1 MQRKDVF
8 FTTNKYDNLT
18 DEQIIEKIHD
28 GNEEA
33 LAYILEKYKELVNMK
48 VSKYFIVG
56 AEKEDTVQEGMIGL
70 FKAIKSFDST
80 KQNSFKSFANICI
93 ERQLITAIKSSN
105 RQKHMPLNSYLSLNV
120 AAYDNNEDDSVELL
134 ETFNSKTI
142 EDPLDTIM
150 KQEYYKEVEN
160 AVNKNLSKF
169 EKQVLDRFLK
179 GESYLKIAENLD
191 SPVKSV
197 DNAIQRI
204 RKKAIK
210 NIASGNNQPK

>member
-1 MQRKDVF
+1 MQKKDVF

-18 DEQIIEKIHD
+18 DEQIIEKIHEGD
-28 GNEEA
+28 EEA

-48 VSKYFIVG
+48 VAKYFIVG
-56 AEKEDTVQEGMIGL
+56 AEKEDTLQEGMIGL
-70 FKAIKSFDST
+70 FKAIKSFDNT

-105 RQKHMPLNSYLSLNV
+105 RQKHQPLNSYLSLNT

-134 ETFNSKTI
+134 ERFNSETI

-150 KQEYYKEVEN
+150 KQEYYKEVED
-160 AVNKNLSKF
+160 AVNRNLSKF

-179 GESYLKIAENLD
+179 GESYVKIAERLD

-204 RKKAIK
+204 RKKAIRNISNDK
-210 NIASGNNQPK
+210 NQRK

>member
-1 MQRKDVF
+1 MQKKDAF
-8 FTTNKYDNLT
+8 FTTNIYENLT
-18 DEQIIEKIHD
+18 DEQVIDKIHQGD
-28 GNEEA
+28 EEA

-48 VSKYFIVG
+48 VGKYFIVG

-70 FKAIKSFDST
+70 FKAIKSLDNT

-105 RQKHMPLNSYLSLNV
+105 RQKHMPLNSYLSLNT

-134 ETFNSKTI
+134 ETFNSNTI

-150 KQEYYKEVEN
+150 KQEYYKEVED

-179 GESYLKIAENLD
+179 GDSYIKIAEKLD

-210 NIASGNNQPK
+210 NITNNNGQPK

>member
-1 MQRKDVF
+1 MQKKDAF
-8 FTTNKYDNLT
+8 FTTNIYENLT
-18 DEQIIEKIHD
+18 DEQVIDKIHQGD
-28 GNEEA
+28 EEA

-48 VSKYFIVG
+48 VGKYFIVG

-70 FKAIKSFDST
+70 FKAIKSFDNT

-105 RQKHMPLNSYLSLNV
+105 RQKHMPLNSYLSLNT
-120 AAYDNNEDDSVELL
+120 AAYDNKDDSVELL
-134 ETFNSKTI
+134 ETFNSNTI

-179 GESYLKIAENLD
+179 GDSYIKIAEKLD

-210 NIASGNNQPK
+210 NITNNNGQPK